1 MEVVYI
7 FLNMI
12 WLQAFVSEYAVWK
25 TDAGRG
31 TLLASLAEAAF
42 LTGLE
47 KNRWNRFKYLTRFLS
62 VGYMVITPKSLCVNF
77 KWCIC
82 QSSHHD
88 LIVLYFDGFFRD
100 SDVVEM
106 ACHAPLFVNDIL
118 RKSLFLW
125 LNAFIVSFCYC
136 WSDITV
142 IVFEQN
148 IQMEPRRYCLQY
160 LATLWDS

>member
-1 MEVVYI
+1 MIFTCLGTIINFIDFIFLLTSLKHMYLQFCMTISWIDSKYI
-7 FLNMI
+7 FRNMI
-12 WLQAFVSEYAVWK
+12 WVQAFVSEYAVWK

-62 VGYMVITPKSLCVNF
+62 VGYMVITPESLCVNF

-106 ACHAPLFVNDIL
+106 ACHAPLFVND
-118 RKSLFLW
+118 
-125 LNAFIVSFCYC
+125 
-136 WSDITV
+136 DIEKKF
-142 IVFEQN
+142 VFV
-148 IQMEPRRYCLQY
+148 P
-160 LATLWDS
+160 